1 MTVDAMEDVGV
12 LEEEAEAMEVVAM
25 EVVVAMQ
32 VMVVATTRRRR
43 WIKLLALRY
52 SVLML
57 LLLKLTE

>member
-1 MTVDAMEDVGV
+1 MTVDVMEDMVGV
-12 LEEEAEAMEVVAM
+12 LEEEAEAMEV
-25 EVVVAMQ
+25 
-32 VMVVATTRRRR
+32 VVATTRRRR

>member
-25 EVVVAMQ
+25 Q
-32 VMVVATTRRRR
+32 IMVVATTRRRR

>member
-1 MTVDAMEDVGV
+1 MEDVVG
-12 LEEEAEAMEVVAM
+12 EEAEAMEVVAM
-25 EVVVAMQ
+25 Q
-32 VMVVATTRRRR
+32 IMVVATTRRRR

>member
-25 EVVVAMQ
+25 E
-32 VMVVATTRRRR
+32 VVATTRRRR